1 MTRILLTA
9 FDAYESWTENAS
21 WLLVQRL
28 LRDLPS
34 HAQVTTRLYPV
45 EFSTMRE
52 RLAKDLQDNYD
63 VVLMLG
69 QAPGY
74 GGIEFEAIG
83 LNIALPHGTHR
94 DEAGLLAE
102 DGPVAYRSELPL
114 GDWARDLR
122 QQGVPAQVSFHAGSF
137 LCNAALYLA
146 HYYIEKFSLPTEA
159 AFIHVPLDVSQ
170 VAGEV
175 KPPASLPVE
184 ISAAAIG
191 WVVETLGARTIA

>member
-9 FDAYESWTENAS
+9 FDAYETWTENAS
-21 WLLVQRL
+21 WLLLQHL
-28 LRDLPS
+28 MRDLSPS
-34 HAQVTTRLYPV
+34 AEVTTRLYPV
-45 EFSTMRE
+45 DFSELRE
-52 RLAKDLQDNYD
+52 RLASDLQDQYD

-74 GGIEFEAIG
+74 GGIEFESIG

-94 DEAGLLAE
+94 DEARLLAE

-114 GDWARDLR
+114 GDWARELR
-122 QQGVPAQVSFHAGSF
+122 EQGVPAQVSFHAGSF

-146 HYYIEKFSLPTEA
+146 HYYIEQFSLPTEA
-159 AFIHVPLDVSQ
+159 AFVHVPLDPTQ
-170 VAGEV
+170 TAQEV
-175 KPPASLPVE
+175 NPSASLPVE